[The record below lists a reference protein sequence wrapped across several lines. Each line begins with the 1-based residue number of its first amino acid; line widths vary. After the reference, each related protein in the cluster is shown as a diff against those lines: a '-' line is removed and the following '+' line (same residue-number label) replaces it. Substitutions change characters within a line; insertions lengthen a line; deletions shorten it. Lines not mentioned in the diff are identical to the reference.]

1 MSRHGSCA
9 ECTVA
14 AKLRSIP
21 KHLVGTGD
29 EDFHLEVA
37 RRPKRHVLLV
47 GTPHRLRLTDCGLQ
61 ENKMPLCVI
70 FPLKLVSNESWCLS
84 SHLSSSI
91 CTKNENTNKEK
102 SENLERN
109 ESISN
114 VWEHKLRVFGY

>member
-9 ECTVA
+9 EFTIA

-47 GTPHRLRLTDCGLQ
+47 GMPHRLRLTNCGLQ

-70 FPLKLVSNESWCLS
+70 FSLKLVSNESWWQSFVPSLI
-84 SHLSSSI
+84 LY
-91 CTKNENTNKEK
+91 
-102 SENLERN
+102 L
-109 ESISN
+109 
-114 VWEHKLRVFGY
+114 HKKMKIQTRRKVKT